1 MLQFFLQASFGL
13 IFIVILYSRY
23 RYLHFIEVKKKR
35 KKISLSYKDLKLQ
48 YQDLKQIF
56 SDIQSVGLFLSSF
69 SR

>member
-1 MLQFFLQASFGL
+1 MLQFFLQPSFGL
-13 IFIVILYSRY
+13 IFIVILESRY

-35 KKISLSYKDLKLQ
+35 KKNKFIIQGFEVAIPGFKA
-48 YQDLKQIF
+48 IF